1 MALHDRVLVQLLFTN
16 GCRFFINRVVSLKR
30 RTYDECIDVPLPII
44 SLPIRYR
51 FRAFQATLSLLSFG
65 TVALPAFT
73 LYPGVRITL
82 PISM

>member
-1 MALHDRVLVQLLFTN
+1 MALHDSVLVQLLFTN

-30 RTYDECIDVPLPII
+30 RTYDECIDVPLPI
-44 SLPIRYR
+44 RYR

-73 LYPGVRITL
+73 LYPGVRSTL